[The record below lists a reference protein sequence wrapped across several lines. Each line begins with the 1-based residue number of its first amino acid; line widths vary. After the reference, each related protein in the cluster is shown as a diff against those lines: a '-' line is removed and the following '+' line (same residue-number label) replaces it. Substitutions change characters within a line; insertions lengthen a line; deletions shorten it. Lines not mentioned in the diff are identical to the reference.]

1 MVWVYNNPIV
11 VFISF
16 YNNHNPDAFSQ
27 KIKKLNMNIL
37 INWVISAL
45 AVFTASY
52 IFPGIQVE
60 NFQAALIAA
69 LVIGIFNAILKPILV
84 FLTLPITLI
93 TLGLFTFVIQAFL
106 IMLAA
111 RLVPGFSVDG
121 FFWALVLSLVLTI
134 INYFLKDLKPSN

>member
-1 MVWVYNNPIV
+1 
-11 VFISF
+11 
-16 YNNHNPDAFSQ
+16 
-27 KIKKLNMNIL
+27 MNIL